1 MGISHT
7 GNSHSELEEAGSPG
21 DFLELGLEGLGKLDG
36 VGLQSWRTGQRLITC
51 LLQPE
56 EARLSHQQVGPGE
69 VLLLGL
75 W

>member
-1 MGISHT
+1 MGISGT
-7 GNSHSELEEAGSPG
+7 GSIHWELEEAVSTG
-21 DFLELGLEGLGKLDG
+21 DFLALGLEGFGEAWQGGAMELGQWL
-36 VGLQSWRTGQRLITC
+36 TIC

-56 EARLSHQQVGPGE
+56 EACRSHQQVGPRE

>member
-1 MGISHT
+1 MGISGT
-7 GNSHSELEEAGSPG
+7 GSSHWELEEADSTG
-21 DFLELGLEGLGKLDG
+21 DFLAQGLGEACWGGPVELG
-36 VGLQSWRTGQRLITC
+36 QGQTIC

-56 EARLSHQQVGPGE
+56 EACLSHQQVGAEE

>member
-1 MGISHT
+1 MGISGT
-7 GNSHSELEEAGSPG
+7 GNSHWELEEADSTG
-21 DFLELGLEGLGKLDG
+21 DFLALGLEGLGE
-36 VGLQSWRTGQRLITC
+36 SWHGGAVELGQWLTIC

-56 EARLSHQQVGPGE
+56 EACLSHQQVGPGE